1 MPTKLERAEEG
12 VEQHSESLR
21 KPLGLF
27 DLVLTQ
33 ILFIV
38 GSSWGGAAAKLGQAH
53 LFFWLL
59 AILLFYI
66 PQAAVVIYLSNRMPL
81 EGGIYQWAKLGF
93 NEFAGFIVAWNLWL
107 LSITVIALGG
117 MLVTTNISYATAPGA
132 ACVPENKW
140 CVFLLGAAWMPE
152 NKWWVSLISAALVG
166 GLGWACVRG
175 LSLGKWVHNVGAFAM
190 FIVYGALIF
199 LPLLALARGELKTY
213 QPLQFALP
221 AMSLFYC
228 FNIFSKLAVGAL
240 SGFEYVAILAGE
252 TRAPARDIGRSVLI
266 ASPVIALAFILGTSS
281 VLAFVGNN
289 PIDLIGPVP
298 QTLRLGLRF
307 FPIASAIA
315 SIGILLMTMRT
326 IASTSVHVTGS
337 SRLPMVAG
345 WDRLLPNWFSRLHP
359 RYKTPTNSILF
370 VGATTLVIA
379 IASQIG
385 AGIQE
390 AFQLVDNA
398 ANVFYGI
405 VYFTMFAIPIF
416 GARAIRAGA
425 SIWLRIAAISGAIV
439 SLSAICF
446 TIYPIIDV
454 PSPISF
460 AVKIIAVTGTA
471 NGIGVAIYLVGK
483 KRRRG

>member
-1 MPTKLERAEEG
+1 MMTTALERAG
-12 VEQHSESLR
+12 QNVEQHSVALK

-33 ILFIV
+33 ILFVV
-38 GSSWGGAAAKLGQAH
+38 GSSWGGTAAKLGPSH

-66 PQAAVVIYLSNRMPL
+66 PQAAVVIYLNRLMPL

-93 NEFAGFIVAWNLWL
+93 NEFAGFITAWNLWL

-117 MLVTTNISYATAPGA
+117 MFVTTNISYA
-132 ACVPENKW
+132 
-140 CVFLLGAAWMPE
+140 LGAAWMPN
-152 NKWWVSLISAALVG
+152 NKWCVSLISSALVV

-175 LSLGKWVHNVGAFAM
+175 LSLGKWLHNVGAFAM
-190 FIVYGALIF
+190 LLVYGALIC
-199 LPLLALARGELKTY
+199 LPLLGLMRGELKSY

-221 AMSLFYC
+221 TMSIFYC
-228 FNIFSKLAVGAL
+228 FNIFSKLSGGGL

-252 TRAPARDIGRSVLI
+252 TRSPARDIGRSVLI
-266 ASPVIALAFILGTSS
+266 ASPIIALMFILGTSS
-281 VLAFVGNN
+281 VLAYVGDK

-298 QTLRLGLRF
+298 QTLRLGLHS
-307 FPIASAIA
+307 FPVAGVVASV
-315 SIGILLMTMRT
+315 GILLMATRT
-326 IASTSVHVTGS
+326 ISSTSVHVTGS

-345 WDRLLPNWFSRLHP
+345 WDQLLPNWFSLLHP
-359 RYKTPTNSILF
+359 RYKTPVNSIIF
-370 VGATTLVIA
+370 VGAVTLVIA
-379 IASQIG
+379 ISSQIG

-416 GARAIRAGA
+416 GTRAIRSEA
-425 SIWLRIAAISGAIV
+425 SVWLRIAAICGAAV
-439 SLSAICF
+439 SLSAIF
-446 TIYPIIDV
+446 
-454 PSPISF
+454 
-460 AVKIIAVTGTA
+460 
-471 NGIGVAIYLVGK
+471 
-483 KRRRG
+483 

>member
-1 MPTKLERAEEG
+1 MPTELERAEQNIETR
-12 VEQHSESLR
+12 SESLK

-33 ILFIV
+33 ILFVV
-38 GSSWGGAAAKLGQAH
+38 GSSWVGAAAKLGQAH

-117 MLVTTNISYATAPGA
+117 MFTTTNISYAIGP
-132 ACVPENKW
+132 
-140 CVFLLGAAWMPE
+140 GAAWMPDS
-152 NKWWVSLISAALVG
+152 KWCVSLISAALVG

-175 LSLGKWVHNVGAFAM
+175 LSLGKWLHNVGAFAM
-190 FIVYGALIF
+190 LVVYTALIL
-199 LPLLALARGELKTY
+199 LPLLGLARGELKTY
-213 QPLQFALP
+213 QPLQLALP
-221 AMSLFYC
+221 AMSIFYC

-266 ASPVIALAFILGTSS
+266 ASPVIALMFILGTSS
-281 VLAFVGNN
+281 VLAFIGNN

-298 QTLRLGLRF
+298 QTLRLGLQS
-307 FPIASAIA
+307 FPIAGAVA
-315 SIGILLMTMRT
+315 SFGILLMATRT

-359 RYKTPTNSILF
+359 RYKTPVNSIIF
-370 VGATTLVIA
+370 VGATTLLIA
-379 IASQIG
+379 ISSQIG

-405 VYFTMFAIPIF
+405 VYFMMFAIPLF
-416 GARAIRAGA
+416 GAGAIRSGA
-425 SIWLRIAAISGAIV
+425 PIWLRVAALCGFAV
-439 SLSAICF
+439 SLSAIFF
-446 TIYPIIDV
+446 TVYPIIDV
-454 PSPISF
+454 PSPLVFGAKIA
-460 AVKIIAVTGTA
+460 AVTIIA
-471 NGIGVAIYLVGK
+471 NFIGVAIYLIGER
-483 KRRRG
+483 KRRRRSLQA

>member
-1 MPTKLERAEEG
+1 VTTDFERAEEN
-12 VEQHSESLR
+12 VETRSESIK
-21 KPLGLF
+21 KPLGLL

-33 ILFIV
+33 ILFVV
-38 GSSWGGAAAKLGQAH
+38 GSTWVGTAAKLGQAH
-53 LFFWLL
+53 LFFWLF

-117 MLVTTNISYATAPGA
+117 MFTTTNISYAIGP
-132 ACVPENKW
+132 
-140 CVFLLGAAWMPE
+140 GAAWMPDS
-152 NKWWVSLISAALVG
+152 KWCVSLISAGLVG

-175 LSLGKWVHNVGAFAM
+175 LSLGKWLHNVGAFAM
-190 FIVYGALIF
+190 LVVYAALIL
-199 LPLLALARGELKTY
+199 LPLLGLVRGELKGY
-213 QPLQFALP
+213 QPLQLALP
-221 AMSLFYC
+221 TMSIFYC

-252 TRAPARDIGRSVLI
+252 TRSPGRDVGRSVLI
-266 ASPVIALAFILGTSS
+266 ASPIIAIMFILGTSS
-281 VLAFVGNN
+281 VLAYVGNN

-298 QTLRLGLRF
+298 QTLRLGLRS
-307 FPIASAIA
+307 FPIAGAMA
-315 SIGILLMTMRT
+315 SVGILLMTARS
-326 IASTSVHVTGS
+326 ISSTSVHVTGS

-345 WDRLLPNWFSRLHP
+345 WDCLLPNWFSHLHP
-359 RYKTPTNSILF
+359 RYKTPINSIIF

-379 IASQIG
+379 ISSQIG

-405 VYFTMFAIPIF
+405 VYFMMFVIPIF
-416 GARAIRAGA
+416 GASAIRSGA
-425 SIWLRIAAISGAIV
+425 SLWLRVAALCGACV
-439 SLSAICF
+439 ALSAIFF

-454 PSPISF
+454 PSPFSF
-460 AVKIIAVTGTA
+460 AVKIIAVTAIA
-471 NGIGVAIYLVGK
+471 NAIGVLIYLLGN
-483 KRRRG
+483 KRRRAEET